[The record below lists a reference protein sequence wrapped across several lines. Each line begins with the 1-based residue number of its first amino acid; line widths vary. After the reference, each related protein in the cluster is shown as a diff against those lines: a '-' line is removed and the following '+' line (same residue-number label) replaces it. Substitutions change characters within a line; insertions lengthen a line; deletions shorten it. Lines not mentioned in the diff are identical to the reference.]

1 MFAFL
6 VEETYKNEKYKV
18 VLVTP
23 YFLFSAYLSSENKT
37 ILDKSPYMEE
47 KTFKY
52 MCTLFN
58 YVIEVSEKQDQALMT
73 GLLRF
78 IADHSS
84 IRYILRL

>member
-1 MFAFL
+1 
-6 VEETYKNEKYKV
+6 
-18 VLVTP
+18 
-23 YFLFSAYLSSENKT
+23 
-37 ILDKSPYMEE
+37 MEE

-84 IRYILRL
+84 IRYILRF